1 MPASYPS
8 SVKSFTAKADSV
20 DIVQAAHI
28 NDIQDEV
35 TAIEQGLVNGFQHI
49 VKPLTNDTTDLGT
62 TTLRWRNLWLSGEL
76 TGVTGV
82 FAGTVSLTNTVN
94 STARTFQ
101 VGNNGSGTA
110 GYIQAYG
117 TAYASSGAAVADGAT
132 FGCDTAGGMSISAAH
147 ASGEIRFFTGGSS
160 KRASVSSAGHWL
172 FGNGFH
178 LNVGVATYP
187 GRTTTNPTNAIN
199 IYEGTAPAGT
209 LADGLTIY
217 AKDVAG
223 VTKLFY
229 MDSAGTEVG
238 PLT

>member
-35 TAIEQGLVNGFQHI
+35 TAIEQGLVNGFQHV
-49 VKPLTNDTTDLGT
+49 VKPLTNDATDLGT
-62 TTLRWRNLWLSGEL
+62 TTLRWRNIWFSGTL
-76 TGVTGV
+76 TGVTGTFTGDV
-82 FAGTVSLTNTVN
+82 GLTNTVN
-94 STARTFQ
+94 STARSLS
-101 VGNNGSGTA
+101 VGNNGSNTV

-117 TAYASSGAAVADGAT
+117 TAFASSGPAFADGVI
-132 FGCDTAGGMSISAAH
+132 FGSDTSGGLSVAAAH
-147 ASGEIRFFTGGSS
+147 ANGSVRFYSGGSVQ
-160 KRASVSSAGHWL
+160 RAILTSTGL
-172 FGNGFH
+172 FNIANGLH
-178 LNVGVATYP
+178 MSIGALTYP
-187 GRTTTNPTNAIN
+187 GRATTNPTNALN
-199 IYEGTAPAGT
+199 LFEGTAPAGT

-238 PLT
+238 PLA